1 MDMRRSQ
8 ALKKQLAAQPQPWLV
23 PIAQFFDGNDDL
35 ASIGCNL
42 DDHPGV
48 EAFRAVLTGLL
59 GRPDVEAVYAQIA
72 ELDPGGLL
80 AVYGHGTC
88 RRQDFG
94 RGARPR
100 GEFPRAGRGRC
111 FRSIWRFTFRR
122 RAPRFSCGGRVVG
135 LRPTPNRCCS
145 QRRGQEGFLG
155 FSVSAAPAV
164 AERGVRPP
172 EAHRMSFDLGV
183 GTRPHG

>member
-1 MDMRRSQ
+1 VSRLLSVVFGDGRGALMDMRRSQ

-72 ELDPGGLL
+72 ELDPGGD
-80 AVYGHGTC
+80 YW
-88 RRQDFG
+88 
-94 RGARPR
+94 P
-100 GEFPRAGRGRC
+100 
-111 FRSIWRFTFRR
+111 FTDTVL
-122 RAPRFSCGGRVVG
+122 VVG
-135 LRPTPNRCCS
+135 KISVEGLRHA
-145 QRRGQEGFLG
+145 
-155 FSVSAAPAV
+155 VSSLEPDEVGASEAFGVSPSV
-164 AERGVRPP
+164 AER
-172 EAHRMSFDLGV
+172 
-183 GTRPHG
+183 HGSPVVVVWWD